1 MYYLKS
7 KKLVIFVAILTI
19 FSLAIT
25 LPVFAA
31 SSNFLQKAAE
41 AYQRFCTKRSVSL
54 QNAISCYA
62 FDKLSELESRLDQ
75 TEADNATQSAKI
87 TELEQRIKAL
97 EDQPTPTPTPA
108 PFEFVFFQGAVS
120 TNGAVSQVA
129 DGQGFTR
136 LQFSFQCI
144 IGEAAIFLQF
154 SADQTNW
161 TNQISKDPTQCK
173 NGEVIDLSPAA
184 RYYRVLL
191 GLTTNPSLSV
201 NAIGHFS
208 YK

>member
-1 MYYLKS
+1 MHYLKS
-7 KKLVIFVAILTI
+7 KKLVIVVAILVI
-19 FSLAIT
+19 SSLTIT

-31 SSNFLQKAAE
+31 SSNFLQKATE
-41 AYQRFCTKRSVSL
+41 YYQRNCKS
-54 QNAISCYA
+54 QNVPRAVAISCYL
-62 FDKLSELESRLDQ
+62 FDKISEI
-75 TEADNATQSAKI
+75 EANNATQSAKI

-97 EDQPTPTPTPA
+97 ETQPPTPTPTPS

-136 LQFSFQCI
+136 LLFSFQCT
-144 IGEAAIFLQF
+144 IGEAAISLQF
-154 SADQTNW
+154 SQDQTSW
-161 TNQISKDPTQCK
+161 TNQISKDPAQCK

-184 RYYRVLL
+184 RYYRVVM
-191 GLTTNPSLSV
+191 GSTTNPSLSV
-201 NAIGHFS
+201 NSIGHFL

>member
-1 MYYLKS
+1 MNYLKS
-7 KKLVIFVAILTI
+7 KKLVIVVAILTI
-19 FSLAIT
+19 FTLAIT

-41 AYQRFCTKRSVSL
+41 AYQRFCTRRSVSL

-75 TEADNATQSAKI
+75 SEEDNATQSAKI
-87 TELEQRIKAL
+87 TELEQRIDAL
-97 EDQPTPTPTPA
+97 ENQPTPTPTPT

-120 TNGAVSQVA
+120 TNDAISQVA
-129 DGQGFTR
+129 DGLGFTR
-136 LQFSFQCI
+136 LLFSFQCT

-154 SADQTNW
+154 SQDQTSW
-161 TNQISKDPTQCK
+161 TTQISRDPTQCK
-173 NGEVIDLSPAA
+173 NGEVIDLSPAG
-184 RYYRVLL
+184 RYYRVVM
-191 GLTTNPSLSV
+191 GSTTNPSLSV
-201 NAIGHFS
+201 NAIGHFL

>member
-1 MYYLKS
+1 MNYLKS
-7 KKLVIFVAILTI
+7 KKSIILLAIVVVS
-19 FSLAIT
+19 SLAIT

-31 SSNFLQKAAE
+31 SSSFLQKAAE

-75 TEADNATQSAKI
+75 SEEDNATQSAKI

-97 EDQPTPTPTPA
+97 ENQPTPTPTPA

-136 LQFSFQCI
+136 LLFSFQCT

-154 SADQTNW
+154 SQDQTSW
-161 TNQISKDPTQCK
+161 TTQVSRDPTQCK
-173 NGEVIDLSPAA
+173 NGEVIDLSPAG
-184 RYYRVLL
+184 RFYRLL
-191 GLTTNPSLSV
+191 VASTTNPSLSV
-201 NAIGHFS
+201 NSIGHFL

>member
-1 MYYLKS
+1 MNYLKS
-7 KKLVIFVAILTI
+7 KKLVIVVVILI
-19 FSLAIT
+19 VSSLAIT

-31 SSNFLQKAAE
+31 SSTFLQKAAE
-41 AYQRFCTKRSVSL
+41 AYQRLCTRRSVSL

-62 FDKLSELESRLDQ
+62 FDKLSELGSRLDQ
-75 TEADNATQSAKI
+75 TEENNATQSAKI

-97 EDQPTPTPTPA
+97 ETQPTPTPTPA
-108 PFEFVFFQGAVS
+108 PFEFVFFQGVVS

-136 LQFSFQCI
+136 LLFSFQCT

-154 SADQTNW
+154 SQDQTSW
-161 TNQISKDPTQCK
+161 TNQLSKDPAQCK
-173 NGEVIDLSPAA
+173 NGEVIDLTPAA
-184 RYYRVLL
+184 RYYRVVM
-191 GLTTNPSLSV
+191 GSTTNPSLSV
-201 NAIGHFS
+201 NSIGHFS